1 MSHLDNVFI
10 IMSAVAKN
18 GIIGKN
24 GGLPW
29 HYPEDL
35 RRFKYNTSDRG
46 EIRKIVVMGS
56 KTYDSLGPLKLPG
69 RKKIV
74 ITSRPFPYK
83 LEDTRNYHT
92 IDAFLDTL
100 DFYGVVNKH
109 ILIIGGAAIYS
120 QFLVKGL
127 VDFLCI
133 THIDK
138 EYNGD
143 TIFPID
149 IYGAQSGETNSPDW
163 TARTS
168 LILDDDCHQVWYSR
182 NTPRKELDTTARIA
196 RDLVYTSY

>member
-10 IMSAVAKN
+10 IMSAIANN
-18 GIIGKN
+18 GVIGKN

-35 RRFKYNTSDRG
+35 KRFKHNISDPG
-46 EIRKIVVMGS
+46 NIGKIVVMGS

-100 DFYGVVNKH
+100 DFYGIVNKH
-109 ILIIGGAAIYS
+109 ILILGGAAIYS

-143 TIFPID
+143 TIFPLD
-149 IYGAQSGETNSPDW
+149 IYKAQSSWVNHPDW
-163 TARTS
+163 TPLTS
-168 LILDDDCHQVWYSR
+168 LVLNDDCHQVWYSR
-182 NTPRKELDTTARIA
+182 NTPRKELYTTARIA